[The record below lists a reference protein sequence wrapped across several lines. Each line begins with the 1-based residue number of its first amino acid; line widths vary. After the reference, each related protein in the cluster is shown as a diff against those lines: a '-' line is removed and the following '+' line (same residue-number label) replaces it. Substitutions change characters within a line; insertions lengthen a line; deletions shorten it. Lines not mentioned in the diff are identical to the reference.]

1 MGSEM
6 CIRDRLYQ
14 ATNSVNPLLQSM
26 QKVRAELQDSKK
38 VMESNIQSSKSAIES
53 LESLWKTQG
62 EQLKFSDDQLAS
74 AFSQVER
81 MTQASVDHLQQ
92 QLTRMDSS
100 VASIASSLNNSQA
113 QLTEAVGDLD
123 DTVVKLS
130 SFGSR

>member
-1 MGSEM
+1 
-6 CIRDRLYQ
+6 
-14 ATNSVNPLLQSM
+14 
-26 QKVRAELQDSKK
+26 
-38 VMESNIQSSKSAIES
+38 MESNIQSSKSAIES